1 MTLDLQAAVAVARI
15 RLLNWDWVQRS
26 QRYRIEASTD
36 GAVWTSLV
44 DAFGE
49 DHQGWDDWE
58 VDSAARYLR
67 FIGLTNSAGSF
78 AVVSELEVYG
88 PQTWL
93 EVSKDT
99 VNVREAGEG
108 RFFVRL
114 AEAPASNV
122 VVTVDRAAGSDGL
135 TVRSGTTVSG
145 TKAGLLAQL
154 IDGIHDVA
162 GNYGYVV
169 WTNNPPGAFTLDLH
183 AATAVSRIRLL
194 NWDWVYRVHRYQIE
208 GSLDGTNWML
218 VADASAEDHH
228 GWDDW
233 PVADVAVRYL
243 RFTGLADS
251 ANSTVCLAEMEVF
264 GARAAVRRA
273 SPAAKGAP
281 VETEPFPVT
290 VVTSDDGPE
299 HTNGWAVVDGDTN
312 TWWQGQSGAGAWY
325 VAVGYDAPVL
335 MTNLVVDAEGAAT
348 GAVRCLYS
356 LDGDAWAELP
366 ESLEDGAVE
375 LNYLWLIFS
384 GEGATAAPQV
394 RELHPQE

>member
-1 MTLDLQAAVAVARI
+1 MTNAGNGVAV
-15 RLLNWDWVQRS
+15 VP
-26 QRYRIEASTD
+26 
-36 GAVWTSLV
+36 
-44 DAFGE
+44 
-49 DHQGWDDWE
+49 
-58 VDSAARYLR
+58 
-67 FIGLTNSAGSF
+67 
-78 AVVSELEVYG
+78 ELEVYG

-93 EVSKDT
+93 DVSKDSI
-99 VNVREAGEG
+99 NVREGGEG

-114 AEAPASNV
+114 TEAPASNV
-122 VVTVDRAAGSDGL
+122 VVTVSRAAGGDGL
-135 TVRSGTTVSG
+135 TVRTGATRTFKSSNWNVWQAVTLAAAPDANGENETATFRISAAGQEDRSVEAVALDDDLGANWASAAAGTTVSG

-273 SPAAKGAP
+273 STAAKGTP

-290 VVTSDDGPE
+290 VVTSDDGLE

-312 TWWQGQSGAGAWY
+312 TWWQGQSGAALGMLPW
-325 VAVGYDAPVL
+325 
-335 MTNLVVDAEGAAT
+335 AT
-348 GAVRCLYS
+348 MRRCS
-356 LDGDAWAELP
+356 
-366 ESLEDGAVE
+366 
-375 LNYLWLIFS
+375 
-384 GEGATAAPQV
+384 
-394 RELHPQE
+394 